1 MDNLFPADI
10 KGLSSDELK
19 LLPET
24 IRDFL
29 ITSISQTGGHIG
41 ANLSVI
47 ELTIALHFVFDS
59 PKDPIIFDTGHQGYT
74 HKILTGRK
82 KLFKTLNQYKGM
94 SRFLT
99 RSESIYDIIDATHA
113 GTALSTAAG
122 MAYSFMEKRPK
133 NKQSFSVN

>member
-47 ELTIALHFVFDS
+47 ELTVALHRVFDS

-74 HKILTGRK
+74 HKLLTGRK
-82 KLFKTLNQYKGM
+82 DIFLTLNTFKGM
-94 SRFLT
+94 SRFVSHAE
-99 RSESIYDIIDATHA
+99 SEHDTIEASHA
-113 GTALSTAAG
+113 GTSISIGSGIAWALKEANSD
-122 MAYSFMEKRPK
+122 
-133 NKQSFSVN
+133 